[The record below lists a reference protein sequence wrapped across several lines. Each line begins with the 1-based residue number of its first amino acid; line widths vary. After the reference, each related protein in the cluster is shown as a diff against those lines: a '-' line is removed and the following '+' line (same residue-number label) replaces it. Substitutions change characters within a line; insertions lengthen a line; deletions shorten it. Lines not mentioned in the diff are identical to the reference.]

1 MKENNL
7 NKVSK
12 VSGKKVVVFLIASYE
27 RGGMETVLNKVARD
41 LLEQG
46 VDVVYILGKV
56 HANNLAFPD
65 GVKIHVVG
73 DYIEPSDR
81 TALKLASSIVKCR
94 KKLISLSEIYR
105 GATFVAA
112 DMFWGWLSVSVRL
125 KPLYLWL
132 HSSITKLFTS
142 SRTWRVNRRL
152 FRHVDKIVVLGKSM
166 QEEISDLLGPSM
178 LEKTVVIPNPLSI
191 ISHDKLYAPGS
202 KRFIYVGRLDNKSK
216 RIDRILKAFSTI
228 KDESWKLVI
237 IGDGP
242 HREYLMELAESLG
255 VNGNIDWAGWQSD
268 PWKYVKDNFGGV
280 EALLLTSDYEGY
292 GMVLVEAM
300 ANGIP
305 CVAVDCPVGPGDII
319 HDGVNGVLIPLT
331 SDEQIIKDLS
341 DVLKEV
347 LEGKFVFDED
357 KIKASVADHDP
368 SAVVQKWIELI
379 EGHES

>member
-27 RGGMETVLNKVARD
+27 RGGMETVLNTVARD

-56 HANNLAFPD
+56 RANNLAFPD

-125 KPLYLWL
+125 NPLYLWL
-132 HSSITKLFTS
+132 HFSITKLFAS

-216 RIDRILKAFSTI
+216 RIDRILKAFSI
-228 KDESWKLVI
+228 LKDESWRLVI
-237 IGDGP
+237 IGNGP
-242 HREYLMELAESLG
+242 HREYLVELAESLG
-255 VNGNIDWAGWQSD
+255 VNNKIVWAGWQSD
-268 PWKYVKDNFGGV
+268 PWKYIKDNFGGV

-305 CVAVDCPVGPGDII
+305 CISTDCPTGPRDII
-319 HDGVNGVLIPLT
+319 RNGENGFLI
-331 SDEQIIKDLS
+331 SLS
-341 DVLKEV
+341 SEDAIVEELRKALEV
-347 LEGKFVFDED
+347 ILNGQKTFDSFSMKRSSLDFSSE
-357 KIKASVADHDP
+357 
-368 SAVVQKWIELI
+368 AVVQKWLYILENT
-379 EGHES
+379 

>member
-1 MKENNL
+1 MKENGLNNL
-7 NKVSK
+7 NK

-27 RGGMETVLNKVARD
+27 RGGMETVLNIVARG
-41 LLEQG
+41 LLEKG

-56 HANNLAFPD
+56 RPNNLAFPD

-81 TALKLASSIVKCR
+81 TALKLASSIVRCR
-94 KKLISLSEIYR
+94 KKLISLVEIYR
-105 GATFVAA
+105 GATFVTV
-112 DMFWGWLSVSVRL
+112 DMFWGWLSVSLRV

-132 HSSITKLFTS
+132 HSSVRKLFAS

-152 FRHVDKIVVLGKSM
+152 FRHVDKVIVLSRSM
-166 QEEISDLLGPSM
+166 QEEISGMFGPSI
-178 LEKTVVIPNPLSI
+178 LEKTVVIPNPLST
-191 ISHDKLYAPGS
+191 ISHGKLYAPGS

-216 RIDRILKAFSTI
+216 RIDRILKAFSTL

-242 HREYLMELAESLG
+242 HREYLVELAESLG

-268 PWKYVKDNFGGV
+268 PWKYIKDNFGGV
-280 EALLLTSDYEGY
+280 EVLLLTSDYEGFPV
-292 GMVLVEAM
+292 VLLEAM

-305 CVAVDCPVGPGDII
+305 CVAVDCPVGPSDII
-319 HDGVNGVLIPLT
+319 QHGVNGVLIPFT
-331 SDEQIIKDLS
+331 SDEQIIEDLS
-341 DVLKEV
+341 DVLEEF
-347 LEGKFVFDED
+347 LEEKFVFDED
-357 KIKASVADHDP
+357 KIKASVADHDT

>member
-1 MKENNL
+1 
-7 NKVSK
+7 
-12 VSGKKVVVFLIASYE
+12 
-27 RGGMETVLNKVARD
+27 
-41 LLEQG
+41 
-46 VDVVYILGKV
+46 
-56 HANNLAFPD
+56 
-65 GVKIHVVG
+65 
-73 DYIEPSDR
+73 
-81 TALKLASSIVKCR
+81 
-94 KKLISLSEIYR
+94 
-105 GATFVAA
+105 
-112 DMFWGWLSVSVRL
+112 VRL

-368 SAVVQKWIELI
+368 SAVVRKWIELI
-379 EGHES
+379 EEHES